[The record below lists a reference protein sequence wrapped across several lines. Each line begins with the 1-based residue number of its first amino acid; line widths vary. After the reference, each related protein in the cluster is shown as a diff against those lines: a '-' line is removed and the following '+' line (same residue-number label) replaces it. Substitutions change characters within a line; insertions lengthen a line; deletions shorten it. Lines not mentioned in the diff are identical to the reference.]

1 MVAVVVVEDERLT
14 RRAISASLE
23 AEGFEIHEAADAAAC
38 RRIVAERV
46 LDVALIDLGL
56 PDADGVALAGELRAN
71 SDLGVIVVTRRSDPQ
86 ARIEALDLGADDYVV
101 KPVHLGELAARI
113 RSLLRRRRPVSQRR
127 VRLGRWRI
135 DLDARAITGEGGAAR
150 LTRGEFDILARLI
163 AARGAVVTREDL
175 LSLISR
181 RPEEADPRT
190 VDVLISRLRNKLGD
204 AAERRLILTAST
216 LGYQVAET
224 SVEP

>member
-23 AEGFEIHEAADAAAC
+23 AEGFEIHEAADAASC
-38 RRIVAERV
+38 RRIVAERA

-71 SDLGVIVVTRRSDPQ
+71 SDLGVIVVTRRSDPE
-86 ARIEALDLGADDYVV
+86 ARIEALDLGADDYLV

-113 RSLLRRRRPVSQRR
+113 RSLLRRRRPELQRR
-127 VRLGRWRI
+127 VRLGKWRI
-135 DLDARAITGEGGAAR
+135 DLEARAVTADDGPAK

-163 AARGAVVTREDL
+163 AAKGAVVTREDL
-175 LSLISR
+175 LAIVSR

-216 LGYQVAET
+216 FGYQVAET
-224 SVEP
+224 SIEP